1 MNLPNLLTSLR
12 IVAIPVLVIVLFT
25 QFEGKEL
32 VAFIIFLV
40 AALTDMFDG
49 FLARRREEI
58 TILGQILDPIADKL
72 LVASAF
78 ICLVELGAVQAWMV
92 VIILGRE
99 IAITGFRAIASSKRI
114 YIPSSRLGKI
124 KMIFVNRYQAYLSR
138 SQPER
143 ESRFFSGF
151 HLKCLLFKNGI
162 CPDPSTAILIHFCG
176 LRIEMRTIRLKNIV
190 NFKKCL

>member
-12 IVAIPVLVIVLFT
+12 IVSIPVLVIVLFT

-40 AALTDMFDG
+40 AALTDMVDG
-49 FLARRREEI
+49 FLARRREQI
-58 TILGQILDPIADKL
+58 TIIGQILDPIADKL

-124 KMIFVNRYQAYLSR
+124 KMILEAVTICLLILGEKYIGRYY
-138 SQPER
+138 
-143 ESRFFSGF
+143 FFSQIG
-151 HLKCLLFKNGI
+151 LWLVI
-162 CPDPSTAILIHFCG
+162 AIAVISAAQYYIKFGPLVISKHS
-176 LRIEMRTIRLKNIV
+176 
-190 NFKKCL
+190 